1 MEKNCFIDKELFNHD
16 EEELYRALGIDDD
29 EKDLVD
35 DFIEKILGEKT
46 RLSEL
51 LESIW
56 SQECDKLSLPGRVY
70 ATVRIATEIYSMY
83 LETIARRIEEMEKE
97 KRGEN

>member
-1 MEKNCFIDKELFNHD
+1 MEENCCIDKELFNHD
-16 EEELYRALGIDDD
+16 EGELYKALGIGDD

-46 RLSEL
+46 KLSEL
-51 LESIW
+51 IESIW
-56 SQECDKLSLPGRVY
+56 SEECDKFSLPGRVY

-97 KRGEN
+97 KREEN